1 MFTNVSIV
9 CFNSFSWCKVAQK
22 RVSEDANIRPPAT
35 LIWTIEPNNVTSR
48 NTESHFITKSRL
60 LELMAVEQLTM
71 LGNPEVCAINS
82 RKAVIAPIIFEPILP
97 YDLQQE
103 QKEGKELRSQHK

>member
-1 MFTNVSIV
+1 
-9 CFNSFSWCKVAQK
+9 
-22 RVSEDANIRPPAT
+22 
-35 LIWTIEPNNVTSR
+35 
-48 NTESHFITKSRL
+48 
-60 LELMAVEQLTM
+60 MAVEQLTM